1 MTTAVFDCVV
11 LLQAAANSKGPAGAC
26 LEFVEAGNVTLFLS
40 TAILDEARDVFS
52 RPATRK
58 RFPKLTEEKSE
69 RFLLKVASIATL
81 INDVPTAT
89 NLPRDPKDEAYL
101 NLAIATQSSFL
112 VTRDRDLLD
121 LRTDEGFQGLYP
133 WLTIIDPQAF
143 AAHIRAE
150 VARQLGYE

>member
-1 MTTAVFDCVV
+1 LRRAI
-11 LLQAAANSKGPAGAC
+11 ASGRE
-26 LEFVEAGNVTLFLS
+26 LEGTGRSLSGVRRSRQRHALFEH
-40 TAILDEARDVFS
+40 AILDEARDVFS